1 MGDSLRLGLRTRVLD
16 AESMGE
22 MGDRNCSIPN
32 LTIFQVIIPNIGK
45 ISQIDRR

>member
-22 MGDRNCSIPN
+22 MGDRRIFGSPLNAVYASYQLVSIPN
-32 LTIFQVIIPNIGK
+32 R
-45 ISQIDRR
+45 D